1 MVAAP
6 MPAAGV
12 TSSCVI
18 GVDLGGTKLLA
29 GVVGSDLAVRHRVR
43 RQAFGLDHA
52 NLMAT
57 IVDAVEEARS
67 AVSEDVAA
75 VGFGIPVTLDRRTG
89 TAVYSTHLPLAG
101 VPFEAIMSE
110 RLGLP
115 VTVDND
121 GNCAVLAEARHG
133 AGGGSSDVVMLTLGT
148 GIGGG
153 LVLGGQ
159 LQRGWI
165 GAGAELG
172 HMVIDMHG
180 PPCQGNCPNRGCLEV
195 MASGSAL
202 VREASLR
209 VARRPDTPLGLALE
223 EGHELTGPF
232 VTELAHDGDPVALDA
247 IETVGRALGVGLS
260 SLVNMLNPEVIV
272 IGGGV
277 IAAGEMLLE
286 PARREMQARALLPAR
301 DAVRILPAAFG
312 DQAGMIGAAL
322 LAREELL

>member
-1 MVAAP
+1 
-6 MPAAGV
+6 MPAARA

-29 GVVGSDLAVRHRVR
+29 GVVGRDLAVRHRVR
-43 RQAFGLDHA
+43 RQAFGLDQPR
-52 NLMAT
+52 LMAT
-57 IVDAVEEARS
+57 IVEAVDEARS
-67 AVSEDVAA
+67 AVEDDVAA

-89 TAVYSTHLPLAG
+89 TAAYSTHLPLAG

-133 AGGGSSDVVMLTLGT
+133 AGAGATDVVMLTLGT

-153 LVLGGQ
+153 IVLGGQ
-159 LQRGWI
+159 VQRGWI

-172 HMVIDMHG
+172 HMVVDLDG
-180 PPCQGNCPNRGCLEV
+180 PPCQGQCPNRGCLEV

-209 VARRPDTPLGLALE
+209 VARRPDTALGLALE
-223 EGHELTGPF
+223 EGRELTGPF
-232 VTELAHDGDPVALDA
+232 VTELAHDGDPVARDA
-247 IETVGRALGVGLS
+247 IETVGRALGVGLAN
-260 SLVNMLNPEVIV
+260 LVNVLNPEVIV

-286 PARREMQARALLPAR
+286 PARREMCERALRPAR
-301 DAVRILPAAFG
+301 DAVRIVAAAFG
-312 DQAGMIGAAL
+312 EEAGMVGAAL
-322 LAREELL
+322 MAREAVA